1 MESGKDIDIKG
12 SKAGGKKVEVKTG
25 NNLSMSGSILT
36 QIYVEEKKR
45 EWEKNEKDSMK
56 VTEKIEYRE

>member
-1 MESGKDIDIKG
+1 
-12 SKAGGKKVEVKTG
+12 
-25 NNLSMSGSILT
+25 MSGSILT

-45 EWEKNEKDSMK
+45 EWGKNERDSMR

>member
-1 MESGKDIDIKG
+1 MR
-12 SKAGGKKVEVKTG
+12 
-25 NNLSMSGSILT
+25 GSILT

>member
-1 MESGKDIDIKG
+1 
-12 SKAGGKKVEVKTG
+12 
-25 NNLSMSGSILT
+25 MSGSILT

-56 VTEKIEYRE
+56 VTEKNNTGSDNI

>member
-1 MESGKDIDIKG
+1 
-12 SKAGGKKVEVKTG
+12 
-25 NNLSMSGSILT
+25 MSGSILT

-56 VTEKIEYRE
+56 VTEKIEYSE